1 VVINIFKKGNIT
13 KAILGEPVGTV
24 IS

>member
-1 VVINIFKKGNIT
+1 VINIFKKGNLN
-13 KAILGEPVGTV
+13 KAICGEPVGTV